1 MTMRTLGKYVAVLFR
16 DAYGY
21 QEIWIHENGK
31 TVYEMRGS
39 FLRQAFDVL
48 TEGQIDDLIL
58 YR

>member
-1 MTMRTLGKYVAVLFR
+1 MTMKTLGKYVAVLFR

>member
-1 MTMRTLGKYVAVLFR
+1 MTIKTLGKYVAVLFR

-21 QEIWIHENGK
+21 QEIWIDQNGK
-31 TVYEMRGS
+31 RVYEMRGS
-39 FLRQAFDVL
+39 FMRQSFDVL

>member
-1 MTMRTLGKYVAVLFR
+1 MTMKTLRKYVEVLFR

-21 QEIWIHENGK
+21 QEIWIDQNGK
-31 TVYEMRGS
+31 RVYEMRGS

-48 TEGQIDDLIL
+48 TESQIDDLIL